1 MFPDAKATH
10 TVFPVKSVFARQCR
24 GVFRA
29 NDARVETLKRDI
41 RARILLGEMLDELV
55 AGGFAWTVP
64 DIAWLDYLACSGR
77 DIDDNSWTGGQECQ
91 ELFDDV
97 ESADDIGL
105 EGELVVCC
113 GDFSARNK
121 RMTCCD
127 VGDQDVNF
135 ANFLEDGG
143 DAVVVCDGS
152 SVRGDFSVRI
162 LGFEGLLGFAKDLL
176 SSLDKDEMLNT
187 GFGEGLRDGEADAAC
202 LEGSVVEQPS
212 LRRSNK
218 PPPVTSTVLSF
229 PSNVVEGAMRS

>member
-1 MFPDAKATH
+1 ME
-10 TVFPVKSVFARQCR
+10 SL
-24 GVFRA
+24 
-29 NDARVETLKRDI
+29 ERDI
-41 RARILLGEMLDELV
+41 GVGVLLGEMLDVLV

-135 ANFLEDGG
+135 ANFLDDGRDAIIVG
-143 DAVVVCDGS
+143 DGRG
-152 SVRGDFSVRI
+152 VRGDSGLGI
-162 LGFEGLLGFAKDLL
+162 LGFEFLLRFAEDLL
-176 SSLDKDEMLNT
+176 SSLNEDEMLDA

-202 LEGSVVEQPS
+202 LEESVA
-212 LRRSNK
+212 
-218 PPPVTSTVLSF
+218 
-229 PSNVVEGAMRS
+229 G

>member
-1 MFPDAKATH
+1 MERLNRYICTC
-10 TVFPVKSVFARQCR
+10 V
-24 GVFRA
+24 
-29 NDARVETLKRDI
+29 
-41 RARILLGEMLDELV
+41 LLGEMLDELV

-91 ELFDDV
+91 ELFVDV

-187 GFGEGLRDGEADAAC
+187 GFGEGLRDGEANTAC
-202 LEGSVVEQPS
+202 LKELVVEATG
-212 LRRSNK
+212 LRRNYK
-218 PPPVTSTVLSF
+218 PPPVISTVLSF
-229 PSNVVEGAMRS
+229 PSNVADGEMRS